1 MWPSI
6 RAVLITLVLFFCV
19 VEAAPLPTL
28 KKRHLNRQ
36 IAQDETDR
44 WVSIL
49 GAFGVEV
56 PREVLIQKVLKASRK
71 SGKLQKRLIRPW
83 RKFERPLGL
92 SQRWGLFTFTDSYPG
107 RLVIEAR
114 RGDDGWSELYRAPH
128 DDGSVLVDLLHYR
141 RVRGIWDD
149 AGDRPYPGKLYNR
162 WVTWLG
168 GRIFELYPQVD
179 AIRLR
184 FDRVDIQPPTARNR
198 HTTEETKHERTRFRE
213 DYR

>member
-6 RAVLITLVLFFCV
+6 RAGLIALVLFFCA

-44 WVSIL
+44 WVGIL
-49 GAFGVEV
+49 DTIGVEIE
-56 PREVLIQKVLKASRK
+56 REALIQQVMVASRK
-71 SGKLQKRLIRPW
+71 SGKLQKKLIRPW
-83 RKFERPLGL
+83 RKLGRQLGL
-92 SQRWGLFTFTDSYPG
+92 SQSWGLFTFTDPYPG
-107 RLVIEAR
+107 RMVIEAR
-114 RGDDGWSELYRAPH
+114 RGDGRWSELYRAPH
-128 DDGSVLVDLLHYR
+128 DDGSELVDLLHYR

-149 AGDRPYPGKLYNR
+149 AGDRPYPGKLYKR

-168 GRIFELYPQVD
+168 GRVFDLYPDVD
-179 AIRLR
+179 AMRIR
-184 FDRVDIQPPTARNR
+184 FDRVDIQPPTARRR
-198 HTTEETKHERTRFRE
+198 HKPEQVQHERTRYRE